1 MALRLAIW
9 VLVGLWGVVLRAGD
23 EFPYVAYVNAAN
35 VYVRSGP
42 GENYYPVLK
51 LPRGRKVEIY
61 RHDPGGWYAIRP
73 PEDCFSWVSAEFI
86 EPTQGNLAR
95 VTGERVVARVGSKFS
110 DIRDVIQ
117 VRLDQ
122 GEEVEVLEAKRFK
135 SGSAA
140 QTWYKIAPPAGEF
153 RWVSGR
159 FVDREPP
166 DDSRR
171 AAGPENNLLIAE
183 HSSGPASGG
192 EMEEGPF
199 DGGGPRDR
207 DEVDEAIYEY
217 EDDEEGD
224 EFLPSSASQTGHE
237 VRVPRERPVDDADDD
252 ESELTTAVSERRPA
266 LEHSRRWFS
275 GHAAGSTA
283 EELDELELALA
294 SVLAD
299 EPSQWDFR
307 PLAARAQ
314 AALERAETP
323 LDRGRLR
330 RFMRKLSEYSNLQ
343 WRHVAVMGPGG
354 SAGRAQA
361 RVDKVAK
368 SAPRAAAR
376 RDTRSQ
382 FDGVGRLTQVVSHDS
397 HSPRYALLDE
407 RGQVVCYVTPTPGVN
422 LKRYLNQDVGVNGTL
437 GFLQEQNASHVT
449 ARRVVSVD
457 GPMMR

>member
-9 VLVGLWGVVLRAGD
+9 VLVGLWGVVLHAGD

-51 LPRGRKVEIY
+51 LPKGRKVEVY

-73 PEDCFSWVSAEFI
+73 PEDSFSWVSAEFI
-86 EPTQGNLAR
+86 EPTRGKLAR
-95 VTGERVVARVGSKFS
+95 VKGERVVARVGSKFS

-122 GEEVEVLEAKRFK
+122 GEEVEVLEAKRFN
-135 SGSAA
+135 SGPAA

-166 DDSRR
+166 EDSRR
-171 AAGPENNLLIAE
+171 AASPENNLLIAG
-183 HSSGPASGG
+183 HAGGPANEE
-192 EMEEGPF
+192 EMDEVPL
-199 DGGGPRDR
+199 DGAGPRVR
-207 DEVDEAIYEY
+207 DDVEEAIYEY
-217 EDDEEGD
+217 EEDDEEGD
-224 EFLPSSASQTGHE
+224 DFPPSGAKAAGHE
-237 VRVPRERPVDDADDD
+237 VRVPRERPIRDTDD
-252 ESELTTAVSERRPA
+252 EREPAPMVAERGPA
-266 LEHSRRWFS
+266 IEHSRRWLN
-275 GHAAGSTA
+275 GRAAASTT

-307 PLAARAQ
+307 PLAARAK

-330 RFMRKLSEYSNLQ
+330 RYLRKLSEYSDLQ
-343 WRHVAVMGPGG
+343 WRHLAVMGPGG
-354 SAGRAQA
+354 SAGRALA
-361 RVDKVAK
+361 RVDKA
-368 SAPRAAAR
+368 AEGAQRAVTRGDAR
-376 RDTRSQ
+376 AR
-382 FDGVGRLTQVVSHDS
+382 FDGVGRLTQVVSRDS
-397 HSPRYALLDE
+397 HSPRYALLDN

-422 LKRYLNQDVGVNGTL
+422 LRRYLNQDVGVNGTL
-437 GFLQEQNASHVT
+437 GFLQEQNATHVT
-449 ARRVVSVD
+449 ARRVVSVE
-457 GPMMR
+457 GPTLR